1 MRRAA
6 RLALGLVALVA
17 AGGTAGP
24 AGAQRVAPTL
34 LADLSEPEVR
44 ISYSF
49 EGAELLVYGAIQ
61 YPLGRTPAGDPR
73 IAVVARGPL
82 QEVVVR
88 RKSRVGGIWLN
99 TSAARFNT
107 APAYMAVATS
117 RPVSE
122 LVDARTADLWE
133 LGLDNIQLSPDS
145 TQDPAAVR
153 AFAQGLLEARSR
165 SGLFREDPR
174 GVTISANVLYRA
186 RLDIPSLAP
195 VGEYEVL
202 VHLIEDGRVVATA
215 PGRFEVR
222 KVGFEAR
229 ISRWAER
236 NAVAYGLTAVGLA
249 ALAGWGASL
258 IGRR

>member
-6 RLALGLVALVA
+6 GIALLLWATA
-17 AGGTAGP
+17 AAP
-24 AGAQRVAPTL
+24 AAAQRPAPAL

-61 YPLGRTPAGDPR
+61 YPPGRAPPGDPR
-73 IAVVARGPL
+73 IAVVGRGPL

-88 RKSRVGGIWLN
+88 RKTRVGGVWLN
-99 TSAARFNT
+99 TAAARFNT

-117 RPVSE
+117 RPVRE

-133 LGLDNIQLSPDS
+133 LGLDNIQLSPDGA
-145 TQDPAAVR
+145 QDPAAVR
-153 AFAQGLLEARSR
+153 AFAQGLLAARAR
-165 SGLFREDPR
+165 AGLYREDPR

-186 RLDIPSLAP
+186 RLVVPAVAP

-215 PGRFEVR
+215 PGRFAVR

-236 NAVAYGLTAVGLA
+236 QPVAYGLAAVGLA
-249 ALAGWGASL
+249 AVAGWGASL

>member
-1 MRRAA
+1 MRSAVRVA
-6 RLALGLVALVA
+6 LALLLLAGLVTPVM
-17 AGGTAGP
+17 
-24 AGAQRVAPTL
+24 AQRAAPTL

-61 YPLGRTPAGDPR
+61 YPPGREPAGDPR

-88 RKSRVGGIWLN
+88 RKARVGGIWLN
-99 TSAARFNT
+99 TASARFNT

-117 RPVSE
+117 RPVRE

-133 LGLDNIQLSPDS
+133 LGLDNVQLSPEATD
-145 TQDPAAVR
+145 DPAEVR
-153 AFAQGLLEARSR
+153 AFAQGLLDVRRRA
-165 SGLFREDPR
+165 GLFREDPR

-186 RLDIPSLAP
+186 RLDIPPVAP

-229 ISRWAER
+229 ISRWAQR
-236 NAVAYGLTAVGLA
+236 NAVAYGLAAV
-249 ALAGWGASL
+249 ALAGFAGWAASL

>member
-1 MRRAA
+1 MSRAV
-6 RLALGLVALVA
+6 RLAPAVA
-17 AGGTAGP
+17 ALLALAAP
-24 AGAQRVAPTL
+24 AMAQRAAPTL

-61 YPLGRTPAGDPR
+61 YPPGREPAADPR
-73 IAVVARGPL
+73 IAVVGRGPL

-99 TSAARFNT
+99 TASARFNT
-107 APAYMAVATS
+107 APAYLAVATS
-117 RPVSE
+117 HPVAE

-133 LGLDNIQLSPDS
+133 LGLDNVQLSPD
-145 TQDPAAVR
+145 TTGNPAEVR
-153 AFAQGLLEARSR
+153 AFAQGLLEARKR
-165 SGLFREDPR
+165 AGLFREDPR

-186 RLDIPSLAP
+186 RLDIPAVAP
-195 VGEYEVL
+195 VGDYEVL

-229 ISRWAER
+229 ISRWARR
-236 NAVAYGLTAVGLA
+236 NPYAYGLAAVALA
-249 ALAGWGASL
+249 AVAGWSASL